1 MDNTNKT
8 YEWDFD
14 LFEKSWSLRG
24 RPCPDCV
31 NESNWRAWIQYLSRL
46 ISKHLCTE
54 TMQTAEFQKEL
65 EAVRR
70 DEEERLERQKRLDE
84 VAEIRRRRSC
94 MERPK
99 IDYVPKGLYID
110 LEEAYAKYFQQ
121 VVTFFPDDK
130 DDFMYML
137 RLLERWEKKSIPAVL
152 AKGRPD
158 AAYAIAM
165 GLCEHLP
172 LLIYRDDIRDYL
184 NEYKLRI
191 GKLIHASFAALVDS
205 VAAWNNE
212 EKREEVFTYIF
223 THLSRFDD
231 FKRVQNN
238 IQKLAPSKKFT
249 GEPVKIEREMNDE
262 EERAAREA
270 ERRRREKERQ
280 MLEAEKEAKSL
291 IPLNKDYEQRIFNRR
306 NVDWDCYSIWQL
318 MLKENKNIEKLL
330 AVGEYQAAALMF
342 LQLTKSMCRHFV
354 IDRHW
359 EYFDDMYSPEY
370 AIRDMVEAFEL
381 LAKEGKL
388 PEDVNVY
395 LHEAWKEI
403 EGMESCTDYGVPRGA
418 LPF

>member
-1 MDNTNKT
+1 MPDKKT

-14 LFEKSWSLRG
+14 LFEKTWSLRG
-24 RPCPDCV
+24 ISCPDCV
-31 NESNWRAWIQYLSRL
+31 NESNWRAWRQYLSRL
-46 ISKHLCTE
+46 ISKHLCAD
-54 TMQTAEFQKEL
+54 TMQTKEFKEEL
-65 EAVRR
+65 EAVRKN
-70 DEEERLERQKRLDE
+70 EEERLAHQKKQDE
-84 VAEIRRRRSC
+84 VAEVRRRRSC

-191 GKLIHASFAALVDS
+191 GKLIYASFAALVDS

-238 IQKLAPSKKFT
+238 IQMLAPSKKFSE
-249 GEPVKIEREMNDE
+249 EPVKIEREMNDE
-262 EERAAREA
+262 EERAAKDT

-280 MLEAEKEAKSL
+280 ILEAEKEAKSL
-291 IPLNKDYEQRIFNRR
+291 IPLNKDYEQHIFNRR

-318 MLKENKNIEKLL
+318 MLEENKNIENLF
-330 AVGEYQAAALMF
+330 AVGEYQTAALMF

-359 EYFDDMYSPEY
+359 EYFDDTYSPEY
-370 AIRDMVEAFEL
+370 AIRDMVEEFER

-388 PEDVNVY
+388 PKDVNAY

>member
-1 MDNTNKT
+1 MPDKKT

-14 LFEKSWSLRG
+14 LFEKTWSLRG

-31 NESNWRAWIQYLSRL
+31 NESNWRAWRQYLSRL
-46 ISKHLCTE
+46 ISKHLCAD
-54 TMQTAEFQKEL
+54 TMQTKEFQEEL
-65 EAVRR
+65 EAVRKN
-70 DEEERLERQKRLDE
+70 EEERLAHQKKLDE
-84 VAEIRRRRSC
+84 AAEVRRRRSC

-165 GLCEHLP
+165 ELCEHLP
-172 LLIYRDDIRDYL
+172 LLIYRVDIRDYL

-191 GKLIHASFAALVDS
+191 GKLIYASFAALVDS

-212 EKREEVFTYIF
+212 EKREKVFTYIF

-238 IQKLAPSKKFT
+238 IQMLAPSKKFT

-291 IPLNKDYEQRIFNRR
+291 IPLNKDYEQNIFNIR

-318 MLKENKNIEKLL
+318 MLEENKSIETLL
-330 AVGEYQAAALMF
+330 AVGEYQTAALMF

-370 AIRDMVEAFEL
+370 AIRDLTEEFEK

-388 PEDVNVY
+388 PKDVNAY